1 MQIRNKKWQG
11 SVFGYEME
19 RGSLTMKFPGLHEGS
34 IISMAYLPEQEVLIT
49 STVDSGGTVS
59 ADPGGTCSWNLGEV
73 FITSTVDRGEWR

>member
-1 MQIRNKKWQG
+1 
-11 SVFGYEME
+11 ME

-59 ADPGGTCSWNLGEV
+59 
-73 FITSTVDRGEWR
+73 VDIWVKMSVDSGVWTGVGC